1 MATWSRS
8 RRRWPRFARRRSG
21 SSTPC
26 RWTHGAAR
34 PASRCGRGWRSPS
47 SRAAH
52 SRPGPFRRG
61 PRPASKEIRVHEA
74 RGRVH
79 EIGAQDRLLGRHRV
93 ADRPRHQGRRLPLRV
108 EAGAA
113 RPRHQGDRL
122 PGHRRADPRHA
133 RQREGGAGGGR
144 HVDRQRGPG
153 RGLPAQHGRLR
164 GLQPRVQ
171 GILPGRPAR
180 PHHRRGRPASQGRQR
195 RDRRGGVGAV
205 GPRLAAR
212 TREQLFSSAGAPKWP
227 RTAPDGGQPVW
238 PPHSPSWRTARE
250 VSADLPRGARRPA
263 ITGKRFASSPTS
275 CRFVALRRLRGR
287 RPSSV
292 TDLQEDNTMADVT
305 RRRFLGTASL
315 AAAGAA
321 MGPWVRRTSAQAGPV
336 KIGLVLPYS
345 GVYAVLGESITQGM
359 ELVFAREN
367 WTVAGRKIEMIK
379 EDDEMQPP
387 VGIRKTEKLIDSDK
401 VDILTGPVHSGIL
414 MGMRDKVHN
423 SKTILIVSNA
433 GADAISRERCSKW
446 IFRTSF
452 SNWQPNHPMGE
463 WVAKHVAKD
472 VFIAAPNY
480 QAGKDQLGAFKETFA
495 PAGGKLV
502 GEDYPK
508 LGETDY
514 APYLTKIRQSGAKAV
529 YAFFSGSDAVNFVK
543 QYDQFGLKQSIK
555 LTGAGFLTEP
565 DVLPA
570 QGKSALGVITG
581 HFYTPL
587 LDNPTNQRFV
597 KEFQAKFGGKMP
609 DGFACQGYDTA
620 EVIVRAL
627 KAVNGN
633 TQDKPKLVEVIE
645 KSEFDSPRGR
655 FRFDPKTHNVI
666 QPFIYIR
673 EVKEVAGGLNNVPI
687 DKVANVTDPGTG
699 CTLPA

>member
-1 MATWSRS
+1 MSRQTRRAFLKATVV
-8 RRRWPRFARRRSG
+8 G
-21 SSTPC
+21 G
-26 RWTHGAAR
+26 GAA
-34 PASRCGRGWRSPS
+34 ASV
-47 SRAAH
+47 
-52 SRPGPFRRG
+52 
-61 PRPASKEIRVHEA
+61 AS
-74 RGRVH
+74 
-79 EIGAQDRLLGRHRV
+79 
-93 ADRPRHQGRRLPLRV
+93 
-108 EAGAA
+108 
-113 RPRHQGDRL
+113 
-122 PGHRRADPRHA
+122 
-133 RQREGGAGGGR
+133 
-144 HVDRQRGPG
+144 
-153 RGLPAQHGRLR
+153 
-164 GLQPRVQ
+164 
-171 GILPGRPAR
+171 
-180 PHHRRGRPASQGRQR
+180 
-195 RDRRGGVGAV
+195 
-205 GPRLAAR
+205 
-212 TREQLFSSAGAPKWP
+212 
-227 RTAPDGGQPVW
+227 
-238 PPHSPSWRTARE
+238 
-250 VSADLPRGARRPA
+250 
-263 ITGKRFASSPTS
+263 
-275 CRFVALRRLRGR
+275 
-287 RPSSV
+287 
-292 TDLQEDNTMADVT
+292 
-305 RRRFLGTASL
+305 
-315 AAAGAA
+315 
-321 MGPWVRRTSAQAGPV
+321 GPWVLRAGAQGAPL

-345 GVYAVLGESITQGM
+345 GVYAELGNSITQAM

-379 EDDEMQPP
+379 EDDEMAVPTG
-387 VGIRKTEKLIDSDK
+387 VRKTEKLIDADK

-414 MGMRDKVHN
+414 MGMRDKVHS

-452 SNWQPNHPMGE
+452 SNWQPNQPMGG
-463 WVAKHVAKD
+463 WVAKNVSKD
-472 VFIAAPNY
+472 VFITAPNY
-480 QAGKDQLGAFKETFA
+480 QAGKDQLEAFKETFV

-529 YAFFSGSDAVNFVK
+529 YAFFSGTDAVNFVN
-543 QYDQFGLKQSIK
+543 QFDQFGLKQSVK

-570 QGKSALGVITG
+570 QGKAALGTITG

-597 KEFQAKFGGKMP
+597 KEFRDKFAGKMP

-633 TQDKPKLVEVIE
+633 TQDKDKLVDVIA
-645 KSEFDSPRGR
+645 KVEFDSPRGR

-673 EVKEVAGGLNNVPI
+673 EVRETPLGINNVPI
-687 DKVANVTDPGTG
+687 DKVADVRDPGTG